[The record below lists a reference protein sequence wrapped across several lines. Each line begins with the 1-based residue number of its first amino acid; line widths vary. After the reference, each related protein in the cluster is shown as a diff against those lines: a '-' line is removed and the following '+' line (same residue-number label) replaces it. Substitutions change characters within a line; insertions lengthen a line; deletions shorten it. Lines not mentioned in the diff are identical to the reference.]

1 MRPAV
6 AIVLLSTIVC
16 CTALPL
22 GNITLPPGFHINIFS
37 SDVPGA
43 RSLAVSDSGIVFVS
57 TKDVPGNVYGLLDST
72 GSGVADTT
80 VVLLTNQNAPNG
92 VAFFNGSLFVSEISR
107 ITRYDDAESY
117 VRAKQ
122 VVPCMSLHGWQACAH
137 HACLPDCSDL
147 VQSFGNG
154 TVISTAFPSLT
165 WHGNRVMSWLR
176 DKCAARGWHHGWI

>member
-1 MRPAV
+1 MQARPSALPEPVSHLTELSHKCTAMRPPV
-6 AIVLLSTIVC
+6 AFVLLRLIVC
-16 CTALPL
+16 CAALPL

-72 GSGVADTT
+72 GSGVANTT

-107 ITRYDDAESY
+107 ITRYDNAESY
-117 VRAKQ
+117 VRSKQ
-122 VVPCMSLHGWQACAH
+122 VLPMHGPACLQACTH
-137 HACLPDCSDL
+137 PAC
-147 VQSFGNG
+147 
-154 TVISTAFPSLT
+154 A
-165 WHGNRVMSWLR
+165 
-176 DKCAARGWHHGWI
+176 